1 MIRDIN
7 RLSEGQYDL
16 LIIGAGINGA
26 AMAHMAALNGLK
38 TVLIEKGDF
47 ASGTSSKSTKLV
59 HGGLRYL
66 ETFEFGLVREAL
78 KERTIQLRNAP
89 HLVKPLGFILPIYKT
104 DKRPFWLVRLGVWF
118 YDLLS
123 SKYLI
128 KKHKALSVQEVIEH
142 VPEIKT
148 EGLRGGILYYDGQMD
163 DARLALENVL
173 MADQLGAHVANYIE
187 VTALNKE
194 AGRVIGVSAKDLITQ
209 KSYNIQA
216 KKIVCTL
223 GPWSNLF
230 MEREKSHA
238 PIKVR
243 TTKGIHLVY
252 RGRVSEHALII
263 PTHKDGRVFFVIPWM
278 ENSLI
283 GTTDTDF
290 QGHPDKV
297 SADAEDIEYIFAESK
312 RVFPNITFKK
322 EEIITA
328 FAGLRPLIFEE
339 RASSRISR
347 KHVIQESNDGVT
359 YVIGGKYTTY
369 RKIAEECIS
378 RFVDGKPVDT
388 ESEFKLYGTGE
399 IGEDFSRI
407 AEDYNLHQSTVEY
420 LMGLYGVRYIDVLKL
435 IDKDPELNQTI
446 CSCSPIIRAQVVYSI
461 ETEMARKD
469 VDIIQ
474 RRLSLGYS
482 ACNSGECRKV
492 IEHYLKTL

>member
-1 MIRDIN
+1 MIRDID
-7 RLSEGQYDL
+7 RLSKGQYDL

-26 AMAHMAALNGLK
+26 AIAHMAALNGLK
-38 TVLIEKGDF
+38 TALLEKGDF

-78 KERTIQLRNAP
+78 KERTIQLRSAP

-104 DKRPFWLVRLGVWF
+104 DKRPFWMMKFGVWF

-128 KKHKALSVQEVIEH
+128 KKHKVLSVQEVIEH
-142 VPEIKT
+142 VPEIKI
-148 EGLRGGILYYDGQMD
+148 EDLHGGILYYDGQMD

-173 MADQLGAHVANYIE
+173 MADQLGAHASNYVE

-194 AGRVIGVSAKDLITQ
+194 SGRVIGVSAKDLITR
-209 KSYNIQA
+209 KSYSIQA

-230 MEREKSHA
+230 LEREESQA
-238 PIKVR
+238 PFKAR

-252 RGRVSEHALII
+252 RGKVSEHALII
-263 PTHKDGRVFFVIPWM
+263 PTQKDGRVFFVIPWM

-290 QGHPDKV
+290 KGHPDDV
-297 SADAEDIEYIFAESK
+297 PVDEEDIDYIFSEARS
-312 RVFPNITFKK
+312 VFPNATFKQ
-322 EEIITA
+322 EDIITT
-328 FAGLRPLIFEE
+328 FAGLRPLVFEE
-339 RASSRISR
+339 RAPSRISR

-359 YVIGGKYTTY
+359 YVMGGKYTTY

-388 ESEFKLYGTGE
+388 ESEFKLYGSGE
-399 IGEDFSRI
+399 IEEDSLRV
-407 AEDYNLHQSTVEY
+407 AEDYNLNQATVEY
-420 LMGLYGVRYIDVLKL
+420 LMGLYGFRYKDVLKL
-435 IDKDPELNQTI
+435 IDKDPQLREPI
-446 CSCSPIIRAQVVYSI
+446 CLCSPIIRAQVVYSI
-461 ETEMARKD
+461 EIEMARKD

-482 ACNSGECRKV
+482 ECKTGKCREV
-492 IEHYLKTL
+492 IRQYIKN